1 MAKAI
6 VFTTLGWVYIVL
18 DIVWTMVLVAGL
30 AFLWRHRRLPFLQ
43 IRKLPLVFT
52 AVINLHVYGFV
63 CTLGL
68 TVGQVVPCDAQF
80 WIMSIYLPFGM
91 ALLQA
96 ANSQFLY
103 IASQQKKFA
112 QFNNLEDLELSEKSK
127 PVDPSWSWLKRTYE
141 KVRRMDKV
149 TRILVYIGIGM
160 VVELLL
166 TFLVYFGSEIF
177 HPGYGLFNVKV
188 PGTEQVRAAVCF
200 QGWEWWLSIA
210 WQFFW
215 AWFYA
220 PYMLW
225 KTRNVEDTHGWRIT
239 TICCCIAGL
248 PATPLWLA
256 GLYAPGMAPLN
267 AVWIPPQWFSL
278 SIFFIEVAVIGIPC
292 VQVIKT
298 HNLKQET
305 LDAIAAWER
314 RNQGTAVNTDAISQK
329 SSGLASSTLAA
340 SSVAGKSAR
349 SKASD
354 RSTDSRDSTLTMAA
368 LENVLKN
375 NPQPLLEFAA
385 LKDFS
390 GENVSFLSHVAD
402 WKRNSGLLKVGPTE
416 RYDTFVRAVRIYS
429 HFISLE
435 YSQFPVNI
443 SSRSGKELHHMFAKA
458 ANQLNS
464 RRHSQS
470 SATPFGDSPSDC
482 STADLTQLPSSSHN
496 GGDLQETLGKAN
508 LQAVSQMTDL
518 TPDGMLDL
526 SIPPSFNTDVFNDA
540 EKEVKYLVLTNT
552 WPKFVHSHDGRSLSR
567 AGDRS
572 DEKHMFD
579 GARKYF
585 CGIERIV

>member
-18 DIVWTMVLVAGL
+18 DIAWALLLAAGL
-30 AFLWRHRRLPFLQ
+30 AFLYRHRRLPFLQ

-52 AVINLHVYGFV
+52 AILILHCYGAV
-63 CTLGL
+63 CMLCL
-68 TVGQVVPCDAQF
+68 TVGQLVPCDAQF

-96 ANSQFLY
+96 ANSQFLHV
-103 IASQQKKFA
+103 AKQQKRFA
-112 QFNNLEDLELSEKSK
+112 QFSDLEDHYLSEKSK
-127 PVDPSWSWLKRTYE
+127 PIDPSLPWWKRNYE
-141 KVRRMDKV
+141 QVRRMDKV
-149 TRILVYIGIGM
+149 TQILVYIGIAM
-160 VVELLL
+160 VVELAL

-177 HPGYGLFNVKV
+177 HPGYGIFNVKV
-188 PGTEQVRAAVCF
+188 PGTEQLRAAQCF
-200 QGWEWWLSIA
+200 QGWEWWLSIV

-220 PYMLW
+220 PYMLY
-225 KTRNVEDTHGWRIT
+225 KTRHIEDTHGWRIT

-267 AVWIPPQWFSL
+267 AVWAPPQWYSL
-278 SIFFIEVAVIGIPC
+278 SIFFIEVFTIGIPC
-292 VQVIKT
+292 LQVYKT

-314 RNQGTAVNTDAISQK
+314 RNQGTATNPDAISQK

-340 SSVAGKSAR
+340 SSIAGKSAR
-349 SKASD
+349 SKAS
-354 RSTDSRDSTLTMAA
+354 STDSRDSTLTMAA

-443 SSRSGKELHHMFAKA
+443 SSRNGKELHHMFAKA
-458 ANQLNS
+458 AQQLNS

-482 STADLTQLPSSSHN
+482 STADLTAGGNNN
-496 GGDLQETLGKAN
+496 GLNTDLQETLGKAN

-526 SIPPSFNTDVFNDA
+526 SIPPAFNTDVFNDA
-540 EKEVKYLVLTNT
+540 EKEIKYLVLTNT
-552 WPKFVHSHDGRSLSR
+552 WPKFVHSHDGRSSVQSR
-567 AGDRS
+567 TGDRS